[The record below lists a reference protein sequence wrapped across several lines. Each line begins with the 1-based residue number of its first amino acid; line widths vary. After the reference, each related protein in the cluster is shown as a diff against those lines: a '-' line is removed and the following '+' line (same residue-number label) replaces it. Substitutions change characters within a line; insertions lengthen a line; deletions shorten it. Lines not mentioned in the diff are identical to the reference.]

1 MHISHRLILP
11 LINAKKFFPLENG
24 KDNSKV
30 TPCPKYSI
38 GPAKVFEGFTG
49 IPSPFLAYNLGL
61 HQFRVLFKVLLAFSG
76 FLSNIK
82 F

>member
-1 MHISHRLILP
+1 MRISHRLILP
-11 LINAKKFFPLENG
+11 RSFSLLRTG
-24 KDNSKV
+24 KTTQKSHNV
-30 TPCPKYSI
+30 PNTYSI

-61 HQFRVLFKVLLAFSG
+61 HQFRVLSKVVLAFSG